1 MTMQERELT
10 GARVTGADGQ
20 VIGTVE
26 QVFNDDVSGKPVWAR
41 IRAGKTSRFIPL
53 GGTRMSADGFSVP
66 FDTQK
71 IMSGPDLGVE
81 RHMSAAQ
88 ADELRHH
95 YGLTV
100 PTQAGQT
107 VPTKT
112 DQAALAKTGQAEPA
126 ATGQPGPAPT
136 GQTVPAQAGQPD
148 GNGSAG
154 QEWLILVEERLTTA
168 GTEVQESGRVRLRKY
183 VDVEPVEQVLHV
195 FHEEYE
201 VERLPITPGEQV
213 GSPSTDSARE
223 LILHAERAVIKK
235 EAVPVERVRLVAK
248 KVQEDRTIRD
258 ELRKER
264 IEVEP
269 DSGTRGPGSAE
280 PPEQDQS
287 RRSLG
292 RRRNSA

>member
-10 GARVTGADGQ
+10 GARVTGTDGQ

-88 ADELRHH
+88 ADELRRH
-95 YGLTV
+95 YDLTV
-100 PTQAGQT
+100 PTRAGQT
-107 VPTKT
+107 VPS
-112 DQAALAKTGQAEPA
+112 KTGQAGPA
-126 ATGQPGPAPT
+126 PTEQPGPAPTAKAGPAPT

-154 QEWLILVEERLTTA
+154 EEWLIRVEDRLTTA

-213 GSPSTDSARE
+213 DSPSTDGARE
-223 LILHAERAVIKK
+223 LILHEERAVIKK

-248 KVQEDRTIRD
+248 KVQQDRTIRD

-269 DSGTRGPGSAE
+269 DSGTRAPGSAE
-280 PPEQDQS
+280 LPDQDQS
-287 RRSLG
+287 RHSLG